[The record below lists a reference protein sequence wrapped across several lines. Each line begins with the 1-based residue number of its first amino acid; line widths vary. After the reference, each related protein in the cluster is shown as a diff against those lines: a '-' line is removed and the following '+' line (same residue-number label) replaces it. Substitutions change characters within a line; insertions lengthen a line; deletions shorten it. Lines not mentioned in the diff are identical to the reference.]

1 VTRTNYIDIGWHI
14 DARTNRLIIT
24 SAEDNVIKGAGGQ
37 ALQSLN
43 LMFGLDPKAGLQ
55 SV

>member
-1 VTRTNYIDIGWHI
+1 
-14 DARTNRLIIT
+14 LIIT

-37 ALQSLN
+37 AIQSFN
-43 LMFGLDPKAGLQ
+43 LLFGLDEKAGLQ